1 MTTYDIANGNH
12 ANPQAAL
19 TAPVIVGP
27 WPSYASFAD
36 LPERDRWV
44 MYSGAKAHREML
56 EQAGFVMSENYDDF
70 VRRVTRELNV

>member
-1 MTTYDIANGNH
+1 MTIINPH
-12 ANPQAAL
+12 APPQDAR

-27 WPSYASFAD
+27 WPTYDHFKD
-36 LPERDRWV
+36 LPERERWK

-56 EQAGFVMSENYDDF
+56 EQAGFVMSESYDDF

>member
-1 MTTYDIANGNH
+1 MTTT
-12 ANPQAAL
+12 NPNAPPQDAR

-27 WPSYASFAD
+27 WPYYGHFKD

-44 MYSGAKAHREML
+44 LYGSAKAYREAL
-56 EQAGFVMSENYDDF
+56 EGQGFIMVEAYDDF

>member
-1 MTTYDIANGNH
+1 MTT
-12 ANPQAAL
+12 ANPLAPPQDAR

-36 LPERDRWV
+36 LPERERWV

-56 EQAGFVMSENYDDF
+56 EQAGFVMSEAYDDF
-70 VRRVTRELNV
+70 VRRVTRELDL

>member
-1 MTTYDIANGNH
+1 MTTT
-12 ANPQAAL
+12 NPLAPPQDARTAA
-19 TAPVIVGP
+19 VIVGP

-36 LPERDRWV
+36 VPERERWL

-56 EQAGFVMSENYDDF
+56 EQAGFVMSESYDDF

>member
-1 MTTYDIANGNH
+1 MTTINPH
-12 ANPQAAL
+12 APPRDAR

-27 WPSYASFAD
+27 WPSYSAFAD
-36 LPERDRWV
+36 LPEQQRWR

-56 EQAGFVMSENYDDF
+56 EQAGFVMSEAYDDF

>member
-1 MTTYDIANGNH
+1 MTIINPH
-12 ANPQAAL
+12 APPQDAR

-27 WPSYASFAD
+27 WPTYDHFKD
-36 LPERDRWV
+36 LPERERWK

-56 EQAGFVMSENYDDF
+56 EQAGFVMSEAYDDF

>member
-1 MTTYDIANGNH
+1 MSILNQYDL
-12 ANPQAAL
+12 PQDAR

-27 WPSYASFAD
+27 WPTYDHFKD
-36 LPERDRWV
+36 LPEQQRWL

-70 VRRVTRELNV
+70 VRRVTRELNL